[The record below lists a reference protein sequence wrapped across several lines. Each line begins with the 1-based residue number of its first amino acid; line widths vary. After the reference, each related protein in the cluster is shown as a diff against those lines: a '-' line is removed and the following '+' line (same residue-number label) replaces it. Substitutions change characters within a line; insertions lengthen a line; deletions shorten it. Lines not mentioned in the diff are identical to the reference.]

1 MKRLFYLLLTLCFCI
16 NLSAKAVQ
24 HVTDEQILNEL
35 TRIRQIQESSREER
49 DSIRQVR
56 FNSVY
61 QPKTSFV
68 DVPTNEFG
76 AMLEIADNTA
86 FDTKAKIIWVTTLL
100 AFLISIPALIV
111 SCVSLKVAKQSLHVA
126 KITYDAQIKTEEN
139 TKNAEKNTTRVSQEA
154 QRMLLNELLRHL
166 YRNYV
171 ITYTMRT
178 KMIDIA
184 YKGHPSEEHFEKLKI
199 PMENIHLNAFYREDD
214 KFRKMHV
221 LYLNLRN
228 YNEEIDVA
236 LKHICNPKLSKAVKE
251 EDFDTLEFK
260 VSYLTGRIVKTIND
274 IWGERAEFKE
284 DMRNAL
290 LVSLEGQTNASK
302 NIDVEGSEIFEHLS
316 HEALM
321 KTAYAQ
327 LYTSEELKAFCKVF
341 NDDVHEERKK
351 NERGAWKIRVI
362 RDDQIS

>member
-1 MKRLFYLLLTLCFCI
+1 MKKLFYILFTLCLSI
-16 NLSAKAVQ
+16 SLSAQESQSA
-24 HVTDEQILNEL
+24 TDEQILNEL
-35 TRIRQIQESSREER
+35 TRIRQIQEANRTER

-56 FNSVY
+56 FNSAP
-61 QPKTSFV
+61 QHKADPA
-68 DVPTNEFG
+68 VPTNEFG
-76 AMLEIADNTA
+76 AMLKIADNTA
-86 FDTKAKIIWVTTLL
+86 FDTKAKLSWMATLL

-111 SCVSLKVAKQSLHVA
+111 SWVSLNVAKKSLRVA
-126 KITYDAQIKTEEN
+126 EVTYEAQLKTEEN
-139 TKNAEKNTTRVSQEA
+139 TKNAEKNTVRVSQVA

-171 ITYTMRT
+171 ITYAMRT
-178 KMIDIA
+178 KMKDIK

-199 PMENIHLNAFYREDD
+199 PMENIHLDVFYGEDQ

-236 LKHICNPKLSKAVKE
+236 LKHIVDPKLSIAVKE

-260 VSYLTGRIVKTIND
+260 VSYLTERIIQTINE
-274 IWGERAEFKE
+274 IWGKNPEFKT

-290 LVSLEGQTNASK
+290 RVSLEGQTNASD
-302 NIDVEGSEIFEHLS
+302 NIDVKGSEIFDRLS

-321 KTAYAQ
+321 NTAYAQ
-327 LYTSEELKAFCKVF
+327 LYSPDELKAFCKAF

-351 NERGAWKIRVI
+351 NKRGAWKIRI
-362 RDDQIS
+362 IKDEQDS